1 MCLSG
6 GQLTERERWKPEQ
19 NLRNRTDCGEPRDL
33 EYWNPRHR
41 AEPDRQPGQQLA
53 GQLSSKDQESDA
65 RAWGRMPGLVSHLF
79 QICIFIYLYK

>member
-1 MCLSG
+1 MRRPNVHTRMCLSE

-41 AEPDRQPGQQLA
+41 AEPDRQPGEQLA
-53 GQLSSKDQESDA
+53 SQLSSQYELES
-65 RAWGRMPGLVSHLF
+65 V
-79 QICIFIYLYK
+79 